1 MNPDS
6 IVDFELWLDQQCR
19 DAQRLANAS
28 GLNAAER
35 KTRLEIMQRR
45 MLTRR
50 YVKAALLT
58 YGRVCAMVGSNGH
71 VSTKD

>member
-1 MNPDS
+1 
-6 IVDFELWLDQQCR
+6 
-19 DAQRLANAS
+19 
-28 GLNAAER
+28 LNAAER